1 MWSLDD
7 DRERVRGAARID
19 KGLLG
24 EDKLRVLFGALPA
37 ADVPGAAVELG
48 VYRGER
54 RGGFAWPCQSET
66 LFCTT
71 PSAASTKATSSEL
84 VTTVLRS
91 ADFMKALIESVE
103 TSNEADISAHVET
116 LQRFRSGAPLE
127 MSSTASTSAT
137 PRASQPAAA
146 PLSEAAREF
155 VTECNEN
162 LDQMDQDLLALE
174 QSPTSDNLLRRVF
187 RTMHTIKGGAG
198 FLGLGS
204 LERLAH
210 AAETLLSK
218 LRDGECALT
227 ADLTSALLA
236 TVDKCRERLRLLE
249 ANGFDGDDL
258 DLQPIIQKL
267 LSASQQESVTDMK
280 SEPIE
285 VTPELPIGEILLRQ
299 GQVSP
304 QDLESALMAQA
315 AGDPRHVG
323 EILVQEGVA
332 KSDDVVAALKAQSD
346 SRGNSV
352 SDGNIR
358 VDVGLLDKL
367 MTRVGELVLARNQ
380 IVQYTSRLGDANF
393 ISTAQRLNLITTEL
407 QESVMKTRMQ
417 PIGNVWAKF
426 PRVVRDLSSQLGKQV
441 RIEME
446 GKETELD
453 KTIVE
458 AIKDP
463 LTHLVR
469 NSVDHGIESPEARR
483 PGRQAG

>member
-1 MWSLDD
+1 
-7 DRERVRGAARID
+7 
-19 KGLLG
+19 
-24 EDKLRVLFGALPA
+24 
-37 ADVPGAAVELG
+37 
-48 VYRGER
+48 
-54 RGGFAWPCQSET
+54 
-66 LFCTT
+66 
-71 PSAASTKATSSEL
+71 
-84 VTTVLRS
+84 
-91 ADFMKALIESVE
+91 
-103 TSNEADISAHVET
+103 
-116 LQRFRSGAPLE
+116 
-127 MSSTASTSAT
+127 
-137 PRASQPAAA
+137 
-146 PLSEAAREF
+146 
-155 VTECNEN
+155 
-162 LDQMDQDLLALE
+162 
-174 QSPTSDNLLRRVF
+174 
-187 RTMHTIKGGAG
+187 
-198 FLGLGS
+198 
-204 LERLAH
+204 
-210 AAETLLSK
+210 
-218 LRDGECALT
+218 
-227 ADLTSALLA
+227 
-236 TVDKCRERLRLLE
+236 
-249 ANGFDGDDL
+249 
-258 DLQPIIQKL
+258 
-267 LSASQQESVTDMK
+267 MK

-469 NSVDHGIESPEARR
+469 NSVDHGIESPEAPP